1 MTDLIFKPAHQLAQ
15 MINLGEVSSVE
26 VLEAHLNQI
35 SQHNSKLNAICTLN
49 DRALETAKQADEALA
64 KGENW
69 GVLHGVPITI
79 KDIFETESLRTT
91 AGYKPLKDYIPTR
104 DATVVRRLRAA
115 GAIILGKSSTAE
127 LAGEYQSV
135 NDIFPPVNNPWNLN
149 CTAGGSSGGSAAAVA
164 AGFSPLDI
172 GNDVSG
178 SIRQPAHFC
187 GVFGLKPTDRRVSSA
202 GQIPEVPGQPKCI
215 RQMQTVGPLARCVED
230 LRLCFTLIAGAD
242 IRQPDIPPVPL
253 DTISNKS
260 LQDLRVAWMDGWDQ
274 LPVSSEIKSAM
285 QSVANHLTEAGVR
298 IESWIPSHFSIEEI
312 LQLCDKPKGHALRD
326 RLIAYNF
333 VYSQPVDFAT
343 AKKRIPMIFREMTQG
358 DKELRE
364 ISNMGNYLPQLLNPT
379 LKEYFAALTQRDRII
394 SQMDEAMDN
403 WDVWL
408 CPVSITCAF
417 THRPMGRFIDV
428 DGRKVPYL
436 LANGAYTS
444 PFNLMGNPV
453 VVIPIGLTKDGL
465 PIGMQI
471 VGKRWKEMEL
481 LSIALMLDEI
491 IGGFRIP
498 DGY

>member
-1 MTDLIFKPAHQLAQ
+1 MSDLVFTPAYQLAR
-15 MINLGEVSSVE
+15 MIKECQVSAVE

-35 SQHNSKLNAICTLN
+35 SGHNSKLNAICTLN
-49 DRALETAKQADEALA
+49 QSALEIAKQADEALA

-69 GVLHGVPITI
+69 GMLHGVPITI
-79 KDIFETESLRTT
+79 KDIFETEGLRTT
-91 AGYKPLKDYIPTR
+91 AGYKPLENYIPTR
-104 DATVVRRLRAA
+104 DATVVARLRGA
-115 GAIILGKSSTAE
+115 GAIILGKSNTAE

-135 NDIFPPVNNPWNLN
+135 NDIFPAVNNPWNLDY
-149 CTAGGSSGGSAAAVA
+149 TAGGSSGGSAAAVA

-242 IRQPDIPPVPL
+242 IRQPDIAPVHE
-253 DTISNKS
+253 DTISGKS
-260 LQDLRVAWMDGWDQ
+260 LQDLRVAWMDGWDK
-274 LPVSSEIKSAM
+274 LPVAAEIKSAM
-285 QSVANHLTEAGVR
+285 QAVARILLKRRVSV
-298 IESWIPSHFSIEEI
+298 ESWIPPLDIEES
-312 LQLCDKPKGHALRD
+312 LQLCD

-343 AKKRIPMIFREMTQG
+343 ASKRIPMIFREMTQG

-364 ISNMGNYLPQLLNPT
+364 MSNMGDYLPELLNPT
-379 LKEYFAALTQRDRII
+379 LKGYFTALSERDRVI
-394 SQMDEAMDN
+394 SQMDAAMEN

-408 CPVSITCAF
+408 CPIAMTCAF

-428 DGRKVPYL
+428 DGKKVPYL

-444 PFNLMGNPV
+444 LFNLTGNPV
-453 VVIPIGLTKDGL
+453 VVIPISFTKDGL

-481 LSIALMLDEI
+481 LSIAEQIVEI
-491 IGGFRIP
+491 IGDFQRP
-498 DGY
+498 LGY

>member
-1 MTDLIFKPAHQLAQ
+1 MNDLIFTPAHQLAR
-15 MINLGEVSSVE
+15 MIKERQVSSVE

-35 SQHNSKLNAICTLN
+35 SQHNSRFNAICTLN
-49 DRALETAKQADEALA
+49 ENTLETAKQADEALA

-69 GVLHGVPITI
+69 GVFHGVPITI
-79 KDIFETESLRTT
+79 KDIFETEALRTT
-91 AGYKPLKDYIPTR
+91 AGYKPLENYIPTR
-104 DATVVRRLRAA
+104 DATVVPRLRNA
-115 GAIILGKSSTAE
+115 GAIILGKSNTAE

-135 NDIFPPVNNPWNLN
+135 NDIFPAVNNPWNPDY
-149 CTAGGSSGGSAAAVA
+149 TPGGSSGGSAAAVA

-187 GVFGLKPTDRRVSSA
+187 GVYGLKPTDRRVSSA

-215 RQMQTVGPLARCVED
+215 RQMQTVGPLARCFAD
-230 LRLCFTLIAGAD
+230 LRLSFTLIAGAD
-242 IRQPDIPPVPL
+242 IRQPDIAPVPF
-253 DTISNKS
+253 DTISDKS
-260 LQDLRVAWMDGWDQ
+260 LQDLRVAWMDGWDE
-274 LPVSSEIKSAM
+274 LPVACEITSAM
-285 QSVANHLTEAGVR
+285 QTVANDLTQAGVK
-298 IESWIPSHFSIEEI
+298 IESWIPPLDIEEA
-312 LQLCDKPKGHALRD
+312 LQLSD

-358 DKELRE
+358 DKNLRE
-364 ISNMGNYLPQLLNPT
+364 ISNMGDYLPELLNPT
-379 LKEYFAALTQRDRII
+379 LKGYFTALTTRDKLIA
-394 SQMDEAMDN
+394 QMDAAMEP

-408 CPVSITCAF
+408 CPVAMTCAF

-444 PFNLMGNPV
+444 LLNLTGNPV
-453 VVIPIGLTKDGL
+453 VVIPIGFTTDGL

-471 VGKRWKEMEL
+471 VGKRWKELEL
-481 LSIALMLDEI
+481 LNIAGKLDEI
-491 IGGFRIP
+491 IGGFVSP
-498 DGY
+498 EFV

>member
-1 MTDLIFKPAHQLAQ
+1 MNDLIFKGAYQLAR
-15 MINLGEVSSVE
+15 MIKQGEVSSVE
-26 VLEAHLNQI
+26 VLQAHLNQI
-35 SQHNSKLNAICTLN
+35 SLHNSKLNAICTLN
-49 DRALETAKQADEALA
+49 ENALEIAKQADEALK

-69 GVLHGVPITI
+69 GILHGVPITI
-79 KDIFETESLRTT
+79 KDIFETEGLRTT

-104 DATVVRRLRAA
+104 DATVVRRLGAA

-127 LAGEYQSV
+127 LAGEYQST
-135 NDIFPPVNNPWNLN
+135 NDIFPAVNNPWNSN

-187 GVFGLKPTDRRVSSA
+187 GIFGLKPTDRRVSTA

-242 IRQPDIPPVPL
+242 IRQPDIAPVPF
-253 DTISNKS
+253 DTISEKC
-260 LQDLRVAWMDGWDQ
+260 LQDLRVAWMDGWDE

-285 QSVANHLTEAGVR
+285 QSVANHLTEAGVGV
-298 IESWIPSHFSIEEI
+298 ESWIPSHFSIEEI
-312 LQLCDKPKGHALRD
+312 LQLCDLI
-326 RLIAYNF
+326 IAYNF

-379 LKEYFAALTQRDRII
+379 LKGYFTALTQRDRII
-394 SQMDEAMDN
+394 SQMDEAMES

-408 CPVSITCAF
+408 CPVSMTCAF

-453 VVIPIGLTKDGL
+453 VVIPIGFTKDGL

-481 LSIALMLDEI
+481 LSIAGKLDEI
-491 IGGFRIP
+491 IGGFRSL
-498 DGY
+498 DLSK

>member
-1 MTDLIFKPAHQLAQ
+1 MNDLVFTPAHQLAR
-15 MINLGEVSSVE
+15 MIKERSVSAVE

-49 DRALETAKQADEALA
+49 QNALETAKQADEALA
-64 KGENW
+64 SCENW
-69 GVLHGVPITI
+69 GLLHGVPITI
-79 KDIFETESLRTT
+79 KDIFETEEVRTT

-104 DATVVRRLRAA
+104 DATVVARLRGA
-115 GAIILGKSSTAE
+115 GAIILGKSNTAE

-135 NDIFPPVNNPWNLN
+135 NDLFPPVNNPWNLD
-149 CTAGGSSGGSAAAVA
+149 CTAGGSSGGSAATVA

-187 GVFGLKPTDRRVSSA
+187 GVYGLKTTDRRVSSA

-215 RQMQTVGPLARCVED
+215 RQMQTIGPLARCIED
-230 LRLCFTLIAGAD
+230 LRLSFTLIAGAD
-242 IRQPDIPPVPL
+242 IRQPDIAPVPF
-253 DTISNKS
+253 DTISGKS
-260 LQDLRVAWMDGWDQ
+260 LQDLRVAWMDGWDK
-274 LPVSSEIKSAM
+274 LPVAAEIKSAM
-285 QSVANHLTEAGVR
+285 QAVAKDLTEAGVKV
-298 IESWIPSHFSIEEI
+298 ESWIPQIDIEEI
-312 LQLCDKPKGHALRD
+312 LQLCD

-358 DKELRE
+358 DKELRK
-364 ISNMGNYLPQLLNPT
+364 ISNMGDYLPELLNPT
-379 LKEYFAALTQRDRII
+379 LKGYFTALTRRDKFI
-394 SQMDEAMDN
+394 SQMDKAMDN

-408 CPVSITCAF
+408 CPVAMTCAF
-417 THRPMGRFIDV
+417 THRPMGTFIDV

-436 LANGAYTS
+436 LVNGAYTS
-444 PFNLMGNPV
+444 LFNLTGNPV
-453 VVIPIGLTKDGL
+453 VVIPIGFTKDGL

-481 LSIALMLDEI
+481 LSIAQKLDEI
-491 IGGFRIP
+491 VGGFRNP
-498 DGY
+498 DRFLLQSTV